1 MADSD
6 CTAGSICREGRCVDS
21 KGDGDSAGR
30 SAASAGHAPA
40 DPVFDLATLPRIG
53 KGPTQAPKVAWE
65 HELGA
70 VVFAAPVIVSAT
82 EGASGPLGPG
92 VDPERD
98 LAVAYVGDHAGRFV
112 GVVVDGPRAGEMV
125 VDFFVQGMV
134 WRRAAWDQAGH
145 LYFGADDDQLYKL
158 SLESGELE
166 WTLRLGNCEPP
177 RAPGPEGVRCD
188 VDGGPTIGPDGELYV
203 GADGLYRVS
212 PDGTIRW
219 RSPARSD
226 EPYASHVYSIPLVTD
241 EGLVIYG
248 GYDGTLRALA
258 TGDGTERWQVPIGAD
273 VDGSPVEGPD
283 GTIYVGADDGKL
295 YAIAASDGMV
305 LWTHDAKRDVRA
317 GIAVAEDG
325 TLLQPSFDGNLYAVA
340 PSGTTRWI
348 LPTGAAIGATPS
360 LDAVGT
366 IFVGSRD
373 DRLYAIASE
382 GRVLWNVAFPAD
394 VDSGVAISPV
404 GTLVVGC
411 DDGVLR
417 ALR

>member
-1 MADSD
+1 MDRSAR
-6 CTAGSICREGRCVDS
+6 GSI
-21 KGDGDSAGR
+21 
-30 SAASAGHAPA
+30 P
-40 DPVFDLATLPRIG
+40 
-53 KGPTQAPKVAWE
+53 
-65 HELGA
+65 
-70 VVFAAPVIVSAT
+70 
-82 EGASGPLGPG
+82 SGIW
-92 VDPERD
+92 RW
-98 LAVAYVGDHAGRFV
+98 AYVGNHAGRFV
-112 GVVVDGPRAGEMV
+112 GVIVDGPRAGEMV
-125 VDFFVQGMV
+125 VDLYVQGMV

-158 SLESGELE
+158 SLDSGELD

-188 VDGGPTIGPDGELYV
+188 VDGGPTIGPDGDLYV
-203 GADGLYRVS
+203 GADGLYRIS
-212 PDGTIRW
+212 PEGTIRW

-248 GYDGTLRALA
+248 GYDGKLRALS

-305 LWTHDAKRDVRA
+305 QWTHDAKRDVRA

-340 PSGTTRWI
+340 PSGTPRWI
-348 LPTGAAIGATPS
+348 LPTGAAIAATPS
-360 LDAVGT
+360 LDAAGDHLR
-366 IFVGSRD
+366 GQSR
-373 DRLYAIASE
+373 RPAVCRGLRGAACC
-382 GRVLWNVAFPAD
+382 GNVAFPAD